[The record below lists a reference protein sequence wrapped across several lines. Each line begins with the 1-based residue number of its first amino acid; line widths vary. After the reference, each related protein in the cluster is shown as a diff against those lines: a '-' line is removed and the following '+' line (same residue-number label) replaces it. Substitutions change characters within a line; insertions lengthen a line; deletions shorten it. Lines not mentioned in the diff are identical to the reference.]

1 MVNKMATIKID
12 ENACVGCGSC
22 VEDCPND
29 VYELDVKIEKSKVIN
44 EEDCM
49 ACLSCHEI
57 CPSQAMEHMDI
68 HIAKRLYIDRR
79 VDQVLKKII

>member
-1 MVNKMATIKID
+1 MVEVLID
-12 ENACVGCGSC
+12 EDACVGCGSC

-29 VYELDVKIEKSKVIN
+29 VYEMDEAINKTKVVK

-57 CPSQAMEHMDI
+57 CPAQAMEHHDI
-68 HIAKRLYIDRR
+68 HVAKRLYIDRKVNYALER
-79 VDQVLKKII
+79 II

>member
-1 MVNKMATIKID
+1 MVKIEID
-12 ENACVGCGSC
+12 EDACVGCGSC

-29 VYELDVKIEKSKVIN
+29 VYEMDDNKHKTRVVK

-57 CPSQAMEHMDI
+57 CPAQAMEHQDI
-68 HIAKRLYIDRR
+68 HVAKRLYIDRKVIYALDR
-79 VDQVLKKII
+79 II

>member
-1 MVNKMATIKID
+1 MVEILVD
-12 ENACVGCGSC
+12 EDACVGCGSC

-29 VYELDVKIEKSKVIN
+29 VYEMDEEKNKTHVVK

-57 CPSQAMEHMDI
+57 CPAQAMEHRDI
-68 HIAKRLYIDRR
+68 HVAKRLYIDRKVNYELER
-79 VDQVLKKII
+79 II

>member
-1 MVNKMATIKID
+1 MVKIEID
-12 ENACVGCGSC
+12 KEACVGCASC

-29 VYELDVKIEKSKVIN
+29 VYEMDEDWKTKVVK

-57 CPSQAMEHMDI
+57 CPAQAMEHKDI
-68 HIAKRLYIDRR
+68 HVAKRLYIDRD
-79 VDQVLKKII
+79 VNDVISKIV